1 MICITVIDH
10 EDDLHHLAVPWYL
23 AIAQLE
29 PNLLRRDSSSAS
41 VSGDARDVAQL
52 KWTLAADDWLV
63 HIRESCRIK
72 EEATKPV
79 IVHQCGRAGWS
90 VASVW
95 DDDEVTGAKG
105 SSGASVSCTI
115 CAEGNCIPIASTHVV
130 GDYRVLYTAV
140 ACLLADA
147 VLVVLTNQ
155 LPPSGKV
162 VALNGTCHSSVVLET
177 SLLGSHRGVIA
188 TKLSDLDIELVGGRV
203 AQGEGQG
210 GCVPAGA
217 AHVYVGMV
225 PSVSPTYVRVVPVC
239 SRRPNIWCC
248 GSVSGLN
255 RHNIS
260 GTLSTGCLVGSY
272 WCCGAVQGKTFIV
285 QADATNI
292 T

>member
-1 MICITVIDH
+1 V
-10 EDDLHHLAVPWYL
+10 
-23 AIAQLE
+23 AQLE
-29 PNLLRRDSSSAS
+29 
-41 VSGDARDVAQL
+41 
-52 KWTLAADDWLV
+52 WTLAADDWLV

-79 IVHQCGRAGWS
+79 IVHPCGRAAWS
-90 VASVW
+90 VAPLW

-115 CAEGNCIPIASTHVV
+115 YAGGYCIRIAPTHVV
-130 GDYRVLYTAV
+130 GDHSVLYTAV

-155 LPPSGKV
+155 LPPSSKV
-162 VALNGTCHSSVVLET
+162 VALNGTCHSSMVLET
-177 SLLGSHRGVIA
+177 SLLGCHCRVIA

-210 GCVPAGA
+210 GRVPAGA

-239 SRRPNIWCC
+239 SRRPNIWC
-248 GSVSGLN
+248 GSSVSGLN

-260 GTLSTGCLVGSY
+260 GTLSTGSLVCSY
-272 WCCGAVQGKTFIV
+272 RCCGAVQGKTFIV
-285 QADATNI
+285 QADAANI